1 MKKIGIAGNHAIH
14 PNPKFGTNYV
24 NYIQK
29 NYTAALTEAG
39 ALVMI
44 LPISAPELAA
54 DYVASIDAL
63 VLAGGQDVTPDY
75 YGEEPTPAIGE
86 IDRYRDAFEFAL
98 FAEAVRVGKPVFGIC
113 RGAQVINVGLG
124 GTLYQDLATQYEQ
137 LRVKHDQYPTKW
149 STPTHRLVWQRDN
162 WLTPI
167 VAPDALVNSFHHQAV
182 KTLAPSLTLDATSSD
197 GVVEAFSDETRH
209 IYAVQWHPE
218 MLRITDDA
226 VQAVFDAFV
235 AKVENV

>member
-29 NYTAALTEAG
+29 NYTSAITEAG
-39 ALVMI
+39 ALAMI
-44 LPISAPELAA
+44 LPISSPELA
-54 DYVASIDAL
+54 VAYIDSVDAL

-75 YGEEPTPAIGE
+75 YGEEPIPAIGE
-86 IDRYRDAFEFAL
+86 VDRYRDSFEFAL
-98 FAEAVRVGKPVFGIC
+98 FTEAVRVGKPVFGIC

-137 LRVKHDQYPTKW
+137 LSVKHDQYPTKW
-149 STPTHRLVWQRDN
+149 ATPTHRLVWQRVN
-162 WLTPI
+162 WLTP
-167 VAPDALVNSFHHQAV
+167 VVPADALVNTFHHQAV
-182 KTLAPSLTLDATSSD
+182 KDLAPTLTLDATSSD
-197 GVVEAFSDETRH
+197 GVVEAFSDDARR

-218 MLRITDDA
+218 MLRMTDDA

-235 AKVENV
+235 AKIK

>member
-14 PNPKFGTNYV
+14 PNPKFGSNYV

-29 NYTAALTEAG
+29 NYTAAMTEAG

-44 LPISAPELAA
+44 LPISAPDLAA
-54 DYVASIDAL
+54 DYIASVDAL

-75 YGEEPTPAIGE
+75 YGEEPTQAIGE
-86 IDRYRDAFEFAL
+86 IDRSRDAFEFAL
-98 FAEAVRVGKPVFGIC
+98 LAEAIRAGKPVLGIC

-124 GTLYQDLATQYEQ
+124 GTLYQDLATQYGQ
-137 LRVKHDQYPTKW
+137 LAVKHDQYPTKW
-149 STPTHRLVWQRDN
+149 STPTHRLVWQRDS
-162 WLTPI
+162 WLTP
-167 VAPDALVNSFHHQAV
+167 VVPAAAWVNSFHHQAV
-182 KTLAPSLTLDATSSD
+182 KELAPSLTLDATSSD
-197 GVVEAFSDETRH
+197 GVVEAFSDEARR

-218 MLRITDDA
+218 MLRMTDDA

-235 AKVENV
+235 AKIE

>member
-1 MKKIGIAGNHAIH
+1 M
-14 PNPKFGTNYV
+14 
-24 NYIQK
+24 
-29 NYTAALTEAG
+29 
-39 ALVMI
+39 
-44 LPISAPELAA
+44 
-54 DYVASIDAL
+54 ASIDAL

-75 YGEEPTPAIGE
+75 YGEEPIPAIGE

-98 FAEAVRVGKPVFGIC
+98 FAEAVRAGKPVFGIC

-124 GTLYQDLATQYEQ
+124 GTLYQDLATQYAQ

-162 WLTPI
+162 WLTPS

-197 GVVEAFSDETRH
+197 GVIEAFSDETRH

-218 MLRITDDA
+218 MLRMTDDA

-235 AKVENV
+235 AKV

>member
-1 MKKIGIAGNHAIH
+1 M
-14 PNPKFGTNYV
+14 
-24 NYIQK
+24 
-29 NYTAALTEAG
+29 
-39 ALVMI
+39 
-44 LPISAPELAA
+44 
-54 DYVASIDAL
+54 
-63 VLAGGQDVTPDY
+63 
-75 YGEEPTPAIGE
+75 
-86 IDRYRDAFEFAL
+86 
-98 FAEAVRVGKPVFGIC
+98 
-113 RGAQVINVGLG
+113 GLG
-124 GTLYQDLATQYEQ
+124 GTLYQDLATQYAQ

-197 GVVEAFSDETRH
+197 GVIEAFSDETRH

-218 MLRITDDA
+218 MLRMTDDA